1 MGRCSDFLETQ
12 LDVDNCL
19 EIKDFANYQ
28 VGCEKLRLAAERF
41 AGKAFDKVHIFYIL
55 LFLITKIQKILIF
68 SSSSLQIRDLEEHQ
82 QKNSLI

>member
-1 MGRCSDFLETQ
+1 MINQAASLLQMDSLMGRCADFLEEQ

-41 AGKAFDKVHIFYIL
+41 AGKAFDKVLIY
-55 LFLITKIQKILIF
+55 FLGNFVF
-68 SSSSLQIRDLEEHQ
+68 SVTF
-82 QKNSLI
+82 